1 MRKPTMGVRALLPL
15 LAVLAACEDRPTP
28 AEPGPAADRAGAGQA
43 SGGGPRSGEELYAAI
58 GRDLP
63 GFGGLF
69 FDAAG
74 DLNVYLTD
82 PSREASARSVVA
94 AALGPKGMGRGS
106 FRVQRGRWEFAQ
118 LAAWRGRMSAVMSV
132 PGVVLSDVDE
142 TRNRIR
148 IGVEDAAAGERVRAM
163 LARLDVPAEAVAVE
177 VTEPYRFAATLRD
190 RVRNTVGGLQIA
202 YGNSLC
208 TLGFHVSRDFSPG
221 FVTNSHCTAVR
232 GVVDGTQYFQP
243 NVAAA
248 DFIGT
253 EVMDP
258 AFATGG
264 QVIGGIECPPG
275 RRCRFSDAALVRS
288 EGDQA
293 VGYVARTTSRG
304 RYTGSL
310 TISTSNPRFSFTS
323 QSGVAFPGTQVE
335 KVGRTTGWTYGP
347 VTSFCADVNVG
358 VTDITLLCQTIVDAG
373 SGPGDSGSPVFAW
386 DGGTYGL
393 ATLHGIL
400 WGGNDSGTSFVFSTI
415 GNVERELGCLHA
427 FTGDGYFSDCS
438 G

>member
-1 MRKPTMGVRALLPL
+1 
-15 LAVLAACEDRPTP
+15 
-28 AEPGPAADRAGAGQA
+28 
-43 SGGGPRSGEELYAAI
+43 
-58 GRDLP
+58 
-63 GFGGLF
+63 
-69 FDAAG
+69 
-74 DLNVYLTD
+74 
-82 PSREASARSVVA
+82 
-94 AALGPKGMGRGS
+94 
-106 FRVQRGRWEFAQ
+106 
-118 LAAWRGRMSAVMSV
+118 
-132 PGVVLSDVDE
+132 
-142 TRNRIR
+142 
-148 IGVEDAAAGERVRAM
+148 
-163 LARLDVPAEAVAVE
+163 
-177 VTEPYRFAATLRD
+177 
-190 RVRNTVGGLQIA
+190 
-202 YGNSLC
+202 
-208 TLGFHVSRDFSPG
+208 
-221 FVTNSHCTAVR
+221 
-232 GVVDGTQYFQP
+232 
-243 NVAAA
+243 
-248 DFIGT
+248 
-253 EVMDP
+253 MDP

-264 QVIGGIECPPG
+264 QVIGGIECPAG

-293 VGYVARTTSRG
+293 VGYIARTTSRG

-335 KVGRTTGWTYGP
+335 KVGRTTGWTHGP

-358 VTDITLLCQTIVDAG
+358 TTDITLLCQTIVDAG

-393 ATLHGIL
+393 APLHGIL